1 MRPKHVIKL
10 GGSLLDLPDVLS
22 RLARFVEAEP
32 AAHRLIVVGG
42 GDAADVVRLFD
53 AKFGLDEEAAHW
65 LAIRAMELNA
75 HCVAAVMKDSA
86 MRRAPLVSS
95 PEACAR
101 AWEGDAESLLIMD
114 PLRWLQREHEQG
126 VTIPHC
132 WSFTS
137 DSIAAHVATVLGAER
152 LTLLKSTLPPEGCD
166 IRASAAAGV
175 IDGDFEAASASVPWV
190 ELVNLRAEPAAR
202 RTLRARA

>member
-1 MRPKHVIKL
+1 MNTRHVIKL

-32 AAHRLIVVGG
+32 AARRLIVIGG

-75 HCVAAVMKDSA
+75 HCIAAVMKDSQPRSA
-86 MRRAPLVSS
+86 SLVSS
-95 PEACAR
+95 PDACVR
-101 AWEGDAESLLIMD
+101 AWERDASSLLIMD
-114 PLRWLQREHEQG
+114 PLRWLQDEHARG
-126 VTIPHC
+126 VTIPHR

-152 LTLLKSTLPPEGCD
+152 LTLLKSTLPAEGCD
-166 IRASAAAGV
+166 LRAAAAAGV